1 MCAYYRLLLVIVT
14 CLGLHTPSKGRIRME
29 VKINGQSAVLAL
41 DTGAERTCLLNTGAK
56 RLGLRFEP
64 PPSNARAAP
73 GRVLPGLTDE
83 CDIEMGPTTERSRL
97 PVVAIPGYIKADT
110 DGFLGW
116 DVLRQIV
123 VVIDGPS
130 QKASIR
136 DQLPPAVSQWPSW
149 KIASNASFLIV
160 EVKIAALQ
168 DGPGTMMIDTGA
180 ADGVKLGSHLWQQ
193 WGAAHPDQAAT
204 LSAGFYPG
212 AGLIVTEERW
222 AHTLVLG
229 RLTLHDV
236 PIGDYGALVQRAPI
250 AVRTATLGLEALRRI
265 TLWIDGQNNKVY
277 LKSHAPPRAPN
288 SYAYNRLGA
297 VFVPNLEKGNELLAH
312 VVSGSPAHRAGI
324 RADDVLLRIDDL
336 DATKWRTDPRVLPL
350 SRFWSQPAGTT
361 LHLGLQRGDRLL
373 NIAVTLEDIF
383 PTHLGK

>member
-1 MCAYYRLLLVIVT
+1 MRVYHRLVLVVVT
-14 CLGLHTPSKGRIRME
+14 CLCPHAPSKGHIRME
-29 VKINGQSAVLAL
+29 VKINGQPAVLAL
-41 DTGAERTCLLNTGAK
+41 DTGAERTCLLNTGAE

-64 PPSNARAAP
+64 PPSNAKAAP

-83 CDIEMGPTTERSRL
+83 CDIEMEPTTERSRL
-97 PVVAIPGYIKADT
+97 PVVAIPGYIKAGT
-110 DGFLGW
+110 DGLLGW

-123 VVIDGPS
+123 VVIDGPG

-136 DQLPPAVSQWPSW
+136 DQLPPEVSQWPSW

-160 EVKIAALQ
+160 EVEIAALQ
-168 DGPGTMMIDTGA
+168 DGPGTMMIDTGTT
-180 ADGVKLGSHLWQQ
+180 DGVKLGSRLWQQ

-222 AHTLVLG
+222 ARTLVLD

-236 PIGDYGALVQRAPI
+236 SIGDYGALVQRAPM
-250 AVRTATLGLEALRRI
+250 AVHTATLGLGALRRM
-265 TLWIDGQNNKVY
+265 TLVIDAGDSKVHF
-277 LKSHAPPRAPN
+277 KSHAPPQAPN
-288 SYAYNRLGA
+288 SYEYNRLGA
-297 VFVPNLEKGNELLAH
+297 VFVPDLEKGNELLAH
-312 VVSGSPAHRAGI
+312 VVPGSPAHRAGI

-336 DATKWRTDPRVLPL
+336 DATKWRTDPRILPL

-361 LHLGLQRGDRLL
+361 LHLGLQRDDGVL
-373 NIAVTLEDIF
+373 NVTVTLEDIF
-383 PTHLGK
+383 PTHLSN